1 MMSFPL
7 EAATSRAGL
16 GPDRQAVWSWL
27 ERVQARLAGHWMFS
41 GPAGEARARVLT
53 MCEDCRVE
61 TVVNEGFDPHDAT
74 TRKVR
79 TRDDYRDA

>member
-1 MMSFPL
+1 
-7 EAATSRAGL
+7 
-16 GPDRQAVWSWL
+16 
-27 ERVQARLAGHWMFS
+27 
-41 GPAGEARARVLT
+41 

-61 TVVNEGFDPHDAT
+61 AVVKESFDPHDAT